1 MNRIRNYLNAT
12 LFQADMTN
20 LVNWLL
26 PKERKFFLMLKT
38 QASNVVDGSNEFK
51 NLIDNYNTLNHAKKN
66 DFIKRIKEIE
76 SRGDNLTHDIIGSLD
91 KTFITPIDKEDIHK
105 LSMLLDDVIDSI
117 YATSIRLNIFKIGK
131 IDDYI
136 KKLTGIVAEIIEKT
150 ELGVIGISKL
160 RTMNR
165 FYIDIHTL
173 ENKADDIYHEALD
186 NLFNKNDPIDIIKYK
201 DIYDFLENITDKCE
215 DIANVI
221 ESIVVKHA

>member
-1 MNRIRNYLNAT
+1 MI
-12 LFQADMTN
+12 N

-26 PKERKFFLMLKT
+26 PKEKKFFLMLKD

-51 NLIDNYNTLNHAKKN
+51 NFIHNYNALNEAKKR
-66 DFIKRIKEIE
+66 DFVKRIKEIE
-76 SRGDNLTHDIIGSLD
+76 SRGDNITHNIIGSLD

-105 LSMLLDDVIDSI
+105 LAMLLDDVIDFI
-117 YATSIRLNIFKIGK
+117 YATSIRLTIFKISR
-131 IDDYI
+131 IDDHI
-136 KKLTGIVAEIIEKT
+136 KKLTDIVIEIIEKI
-150 ELGVIGISKL
+150 ELGIIGVSKL

-186 NLFNKNDPIDIIKYK
+186 DLFNKKNPIEIIKYRE
-201 DIYDFLENITDKCE
+201 IYEYLENITDKCE